1 LEALTGAVSST
12 GSRFIPQ
19 IGHLPG
25 LSETICGCIEHW
37 YNLPFAPADDI
48 PAAVGVGDGDLKLW
62 PKKNAATISTITAMM
77 TKIRDNDR
85 WRD

>member
-1 LEALTGAVSST
+1 MGATSST

-19 IGHLPG
+19 IGHFPG

-37 YNLPFAPADDI
+37 YNLPFAPADGI
-48 PAAVGVGDGDLKLW
+48 PVAVGVGDAGVKLR
-62 PKKNAATISTITAMM
+62 PKKNAATISTITTMM
-77 TKIRDNDR
+77 AKIRDNDR